1 MQPTYLYTSDFDKE
15 VQWRSRFSMGIPI
28 LLGLV
33 QMILTFAIIAL
44 EIASVVISP
53 IFGTL
58 YAGFWLSIIFTL
70 SWVSMLGLG
79 N

>member
-33 QMILTFAIIAL
+33 QMLLTFAIIAL